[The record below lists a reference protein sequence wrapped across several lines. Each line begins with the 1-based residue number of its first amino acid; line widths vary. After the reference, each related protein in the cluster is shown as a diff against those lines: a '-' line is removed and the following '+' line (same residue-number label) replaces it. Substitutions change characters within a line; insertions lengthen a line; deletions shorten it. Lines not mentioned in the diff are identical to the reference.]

1 MCVRVCVCGERG
13 REKILYVP
21 PSVISTLTSWAR
33 VCSFFVFYFNFNREL
48 LQLKSNFAIHCK
60 TDKHIS
66 RQQLAVHIREGGVT
80 NEWRLRYVPKKKNER
95 FILIK

>member
-1 MCVRVCVCGERG
+1 MCVCTSVCVCVVRG

-21 PSVISTLTSWAR
+21 PSVISTLTAVCAR
-33 VCSFFVFYFNFNREL
+33 FWRRFYFNREFF

-80 NEWRLRYVPKKKNER
+80 NEWRLR
-95 FILIK
+95 